1 MDNSG
6 PAFPSDAIPYV
17 SQPDQDGYP
26 MWEKTKHRNGL
37 TKRELAAMFAM
48 AGLLANPNKDYA
60 PDGCAIDS
68 LCYADALLAA
78 LKEETK

>member
-6 PAFPSDAIPYV
+6 PAFPSSNGITMGEYT
-17 SQPDQDGYP
+17 SGGYP
-26 MWEKTKHRNGL
+26 GV

-48 AGLLANPNKDYA
+48 AGMLASPSYCNEGYKVVSDTSV
-60 PDGCAIDS
+60 GH
-68 LCYADALLAA
+68 ADALLAA